1 MSLAIVHSRA
11 LDGLCAPQVAV
22 EFGRKVLFTTERPG
36 FLELE
41 AHVKGNK

>member
-22 EFGRKVLFTTERPG
+22 EVHITGGLPG
-36 FLELE
+36 VTL
-41 AHVKGNK
+41 VNSV